1 MLKVNCNSI
10 LCLGNKYTLILI
22 NLILLGSLLLAPI
35 KVVSAQTEE
44 TRFLLVNN
52 ALLAFKVL
60 VPDVPVISSLTA
72 NGPDGA
78 NLTWSSSALATS
90 YLLEVQ
96 RAGSSIWATEYQG
109 SSTSFSVQNLELGN
123 NSFRVSACGDK
134 GCSKPSA
141 VAVIGISVPIKPTIN
156 TLTSDGKHM
165 ASISWSTSVGAEVYR
180 IEILRPDASAWAL
193 QRETASTSVVEQHLL
208 VGNNSF
214 RIVACAGP
222 FCSTPSA
229 IASVYI
235 DQDSDFD
242 GVSDLDDFCSGTDS
256 GDTVNEYGCSS
267 SQINN
272 GGNPGGLAFQCINP
286 QTGATSTDANCPI
299 ERRDSDFDGIVDI
312 ADEYPLQNATQCLP

>member
-134 GCSKPSA
+134 GCS
-141 VAVIGISVPIKPTIN
+141 
-156 TLTSDGKHM
+156 
-165 ASISWSTSVGAEVYR
+165 
-180 IEILRPDASAWAL
+180 
-193 QRETASTSVVEQHLL
+193 
-208 VGNNSF
+208 
-214 RIVACAGP
+214 
-222 FCSTPSA
+222 TPSA

-235 DQDSDFD
+235 DQDNDFD

-256 GDTVNEYGCSS
+256 GDTVNDYGCSS